1 MGSSISNYAIC
12 WNNLL
17 YQYIISTTYINDL
30 NIIIISIFVFIL
42 VNYSI
47 ISKNDIIRILSASNQ
62 RSSYYDN
69 INNFDLNYLYD
80 YNNSYFNSY
89 FICHNKF
96 QFTNNYYYSYNID
109 TIQYN
114 YFSNYYFTY
123 HKHNFYYIPINIH
136 KDFSVGTSETTSIA
150 MNKKINSFFYEDIEF
165 DQWLAGVIDAS
176 GKIGLTKKN
185 NVYIEIVTFIE
196 DLKML
201 RFIQNYIGGNIKF
214 LTDQNMVQYRIQKES
229 GIINISNRIKNFLC
243 NHERIEQFQLIIP
256 KFGIQRDKNI
266 PITKDSKWFAGY
278 FDAKGYV
285 ISNIDNRANKD
296 LSIQIISDN
305 FSDVNLFSKIF
316 GGKIQEIQSSN
327 YKWYTIS
334 KDQNINFYNY
344 FIKNIR
350 QFQTKKSM
358 RLYLISEYYKLKSQN
373 AHYKN
378 SYLSSTWEN
387 FNLKWK
393 VYYNSIIDKYYF

>member
-1 MGSSISNYAIC
+1 MGTPIANYAIC
-12 WNNLL
+12 WNNLSSK
-17 YQYIISTTYINDL
+17 YILSTNFINDI
-30 NIIIISIFVFIL
+30 NIIIIFSIFVFIL

-47 ISKNDIIRILSASNQ
+47 FSKNDIIQILSASNQ

-69 INNFDLNYLYD
+69 INIVDFHFICDN
-80 YNNSYFNSY
+80 NNSYFIND
-89 FICHNKF
+89 NKF
-96 QFTNNYYYSYNID
+96 QFSNNYYYSYNTNTFIHHK
-109 TIQYN
+109 
-114 YFSNYYFTY
+114 YYSHFL
-123 HKHNFYYIPINIH
+123 PINIH
-136 KDFSVGTSETTSIA
+136 KDFSVGTPETISIA
-150 MNKKINSFFYEDIEF
+150 MNKKITSFFYEDTQF

-176 GKIGLTKKN
+176 GKIGVTKRN

-201 RFIQNYIGGNIKF
+201 RFIQNYIGGNIKI
-214 LTDQNMVQYRIQKES
+214 LNDKNMVQYRMQKDS

-243 NHERIEQFQLIIP
+243 NHERIEQFQLILP

-266 PITKDSKWFAGY
+266 PLTYDSKWFAGY

-285 ISNIDNRANKD
+285 ISSIDNRVNKD

-305 FSDVNLFSKIF
+305 FSDVHQFSQIF

-327 YKWYTIS
+327 YKWYTFT
-334 KDQNINFYNY
+334 KDQNIKFYNY

-358 RLYLISEYYKLKSQN
+358 RLFLIYEFYKLKSQN
-373 AHYKN
+373 AHFKN
-378 SYLSSTWEN
+378 SYLASTWEN

-393 VYYNSIIDKYYF
+393 VYFNSIIDKYNH